1 MPGVMANDM
10 RYVRQA
16 GNDPAFLRKA
26 LNEVGGE
33 LRNGFYGF
41 SRRDMLREADGVD
54 EGWSLLG
61 IALHLLIV
69 ERGISRQYEAII
81 HARDPELRHIDFD
94 DIPLREDVLAADEE
108 EVLDE
113 FHYLRRHNTY
123 QLWELDERH
132 WERGGIHPYL
142 GRVTLLD
149 ISRELYRHDLEHLWQ
164 MKRMLENFTGAR
176 KK

>member
-1 MPGVMANDM
+1 MANDM

-33 LRNGFYGF
+33 LRNGLYGF

-108 EVLDE
+108 DVLDE

-164 MKRMLENFTGAR
+164 MKRMLENFTGS
-176 KK
+176 KKK